1 MQVRDL
7 RDTISRPINPATK
20 FYNFQVRESGNYIS
34 GGFTIIILPSE
45 IEIQIEILQSRDTH
59 GNIAE

>member
-1 MQVRDL
+1 MQVLDL

-45 IEIQIEILQSRDTH
+45 IEIQIEILQSRDTNR
-59 GNIAE
+59 NIAE

>member
-1 MQVRDL
+1 MQVLDL

-34 GGFTIIILPSE
+34 GDFTIITFPSE
-45 IEIQIEILQSRDTH
+45 IEIQIEILQSRDTDR
-59 GNIAE
+59 NIAE